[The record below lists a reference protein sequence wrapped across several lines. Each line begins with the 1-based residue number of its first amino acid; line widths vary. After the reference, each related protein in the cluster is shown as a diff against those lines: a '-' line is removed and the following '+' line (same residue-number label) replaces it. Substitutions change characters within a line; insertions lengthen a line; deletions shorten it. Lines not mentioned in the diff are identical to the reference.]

1 MIKQFKNIMLM
12 VVGIGIWFLFSLNVS
27 ASEYKITSDMS
38 QEEIDTILAGI
49 TSEDIVTIDSGD
61 YSTVKNDKNY
71 HKIITVSKDNSTFSI
86 NGTYT
91 ELQFIIQAKGAHIIA
106 NDAIIVGNASTKQ
119 NPSAAIFVE
128 QGDVTLDGNLILSD
142 HNHAIR
148 LGYTNAP
155 TTVSSKFVLSEYAS
169 LTVKDNVITNSS
181 NYYGK
186 GYDDPDS
193 LVYNSPVDQ
202 GQGNG
207 TSGSGIDIRGKGY
220 TNFTMMEN
228 SKFYALG
235 NARAGIFSINVT
247 NFTYDMLPNSYALF
261 QNNAQGICMN
271 TDFSGSVNI
280 NLDAARMDVLDNK
293 SNGITGQSLPYVL
306 NLKNNSEVTLNN
318 NAIAINNFY
327 IIMDKSKLTAV
338 NNRTHG
344 ITNVAIDATDSIID
358 ISNNAFLGLN
368 ITKYNDEKTST
379 DILRSTITANNNGGA
394 GIRFYINSGVTNIT
408 DSTIITNGNGYGE
421 EIYGFS
427 VKPNDSAYWAGV
439 VAKGDLYAL
448 NSVMMSDGV
457 SGYALYDT
465 KDGSATFH
473 VLENAVLTLN
483 GEESK
488 DVFDD
493 YNSSMGNTGHTVVVG
508 GSLQADTDNISKS
521 DKLSSLYE
529 NEQNPTIPSVSGDK
543 DDVQFSVPINE
554 DYTAL
559 TQFTLNQDI
568 NKVVGGEGS
577 HTFTYFDPNTLRQYD
592 YTFRY
597 NTLGEDLDE
606 DVAGKAY
613 VWTPVSV
620 LKYDATEGVINYLGT
635 AGKVSFGSSVTDG
648 KTGLATRY
656 TQDVT
661 IFGNCMNLAEK
672 TLASAEREGYVFL
685 GWYIADDNLLALEY
699 ANSNNF
705 EELYK
710 LLNTEFTVNTKLAVD
725 NIPVDELIVYAKW
738 GEKNIGSTE
747 PEIIPPKTNVEYN
760 QNLKL
765 ILMIMINLSNLSL
778 ISYAIKRY

>member
-61 YSTVKNDKNY
+61 YSTIKNDKNY

-235 NARAGIFSINVT
+235 NARSGIFSINVT

-338 NNRTHG
+338 NNRAHG